1 MPKQWLSKF
10 FICLLYAVPALG
22 YGAAVQSDHIDVE
35 LVSEVTSIQ
44 PGEPFWVGVRLLP
57 EEHWKTYWRNPG
69 GSGLPTQIE
78 WHLPE
83 ALSAGEVQWPYPE
96 QFEFQGVMSYGY
108 ETEAMLLT
116 RLQPAET
123 LKTDTVLPIKAT
135 VSWLVCYHVCIP
147 GSADLTLELPVK
159 SSSPEPD
166 SRWAPVFAAA
176 RDRLP
181 VQAEGW
187 QALFAMEDDR
197 LVLEVK
203 ADEPVFT
210 DAEEVLFFP
219 YRSNLISNTVLQE
232 RDWGPLRFF
241 VRHQTSDR
249 FSKTPDKVDGVV
261 VVKNGTKTVAYVVS
275 AMPDAALQFS
285 PVGEQAAV
293 PASTPVGGNLF
304 QVMIFAMLG
313 GLLLNLMPCVFPVLS
328 LKAIGLLEAVHISH
342 AAQRLH
348 GIAYTLGVMVFFCA
362 VAGLLYLLKA
372 SGAGIGWGFQLQTPW
387 FVALLAYVLFI
398 LGLSFSGLLEFG
410 SRFMGVGES
419 LVHRGGYT
427 GSFFTGALA
436 AVVASPCTAPFMGT
450 AIAFA
455 MAQPAFYSLLVFMSL
470 GLGMALPFLLV
481 SFVPQVGHVLPKPG
495 PWMNT
500 FKQFMA
506 FPLYITAVWLLWVLA
521 RQTDAT
527 AVAAVLMGMVLLVFA
542 VWLRHLQ
549 PRPKGRWRY
558 ANGLLAVVATVA
570 AFGVLTTPLLEA
582 RPPNADASTSVAKE
596 GFWQP
601 YSADRLAE
609 LRAQG
614 RAVFLNLT
622 ADWCISCIAND
633 RVALSMPSVRRVF
646 KEKNIVP
653 LKGDWTN
660 YNPEITR
667 ILETFG
673 RNGVPLYVLYPPE
686 KDAEPQM
693 LPQWLSPTTVIDA
706 LESI

>member
-1 MPKQWLSKF
+1 
-10 FICLLYAVPALG
+10 
-22 YGAAVQSDHIDVE
+22 
-35 LVSEVTSIQ
+35 
-44 PGEPFWVGVRLLP
+44 
-57 EEHWKTYWRNPG
+57 
-69 GSGLPTQIE
+69 
-78 WHLPE
+78 
-83 ALSAGEVQWPYPE
+83 
-96 QFEFQGVMSYGY
+96 
-108 ETEAMLLT
+108 
-116 RLQPAET
+116 
-123 LKTDTVLPIKAT
+123 
-135 VSWLVCYHVCIP
+135 
-147 GSADLTLELPVK
+147 
-159 SSSPEPD
+159 
-166 SRWAPVFAAA
+166 
-176 RDRLP
+176 
-181 VQAEGW
+181 
-187 QALFAMEDDR
+187 
-197 LVLEVK
+197 
-203 ADEPVFT
+203 
-210 DAEEVLFFP
+210 
-219 YRSNLISNTVLQE
+219 
-232 RDWGPLRFF
+232 
-241 VRHQTSDR
+241 
-249 FSKTPDKVDGVV
+249 
-261 VVKNGTKTVAYVVS
+261 
-275 AMPDAALQFS
+275 
-285 PVGEQAAV
+285 
-293 PASTPVGGNLF
+293 
-304 QVMIFAMLG
+304 
-313 GLLLNLMPCVFPVLS
+313 
-328 LKAIGLLEAVHISH
+328 
-342 AAQRLH
+342 
-348 GIAYTLGVMVFFCA
+348 
-362 VAGLLYLLKA
+362 
-372 SGAGIGWGFQLQTPW
+372 
-387 FVALLAYVLFI
+387 
-398 LGLSFSGLLEFG
+398 
-410 SRFMGVGES
+410 
-419 LVHRGGYT
+419 
-427 GSFFTGALA
+427 
-436 AVVASPCTAPFMGT
+436 
-450 AIAFA
+450 
-455 MAQPAFYSLLVFMSL
+455 
-470 GLGMALPFLLV
+470 MALPFLLV